1 MAGEDAREATAFVAR
16 RLIML
21 LVAGACA
28 FVALLMLCAWL
39 LMLAWDRP
47 WRAGL
52 PGASRSCSA
61 AWRPLSPGRRC
72 AAGQAGMRYSFTRIR
87 GELSRDRELIER
99 AFDGDGQGGNGVEH
113 VPTDGDQRRVFVPTA
128 GERRLA
134 ESRAELRALLAPGPD
149 DFPRS
154 QTMRYL
160 MGGKGRMVAL
170 GAFAGL
176 LAVKPKLALRLV
188 RFLPLGKLLPI
199 ARLIQSLR

>member
-1 MAGEDAREATAFVAR
+1 LNNV
-16 RLIML
+16 
-21 LVAGACA
+21 
-28 FVALLMLCAWL
+28 
-39 LMLAWDRP
+39 
-47 WRAGL
+47 
-52 PGASRSCSA
+52 S
-61 AWRPLSPGRRC
+61 
-72 AAGQAGMRYSFTRIR
+72 
-87 GELSRDRELIER
+87 
-99 AFDGDGQGGNGVEH
+99 
-113 VPTDGDQRRVFVPTA
+113 TDGDRDEVVVATA

-134 ESRAELRALLAPGPD
+134 ASRAELQRILAPGPD

-176 LAVKPKLALRLV
+176 MAVKPQFALTLV